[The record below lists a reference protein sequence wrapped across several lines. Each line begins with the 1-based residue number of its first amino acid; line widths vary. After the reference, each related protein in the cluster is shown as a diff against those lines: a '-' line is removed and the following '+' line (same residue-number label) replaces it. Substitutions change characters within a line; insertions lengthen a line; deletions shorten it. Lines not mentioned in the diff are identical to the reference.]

1 MLCGPAHF
9 VRTAQA
15 EERIFDKLANKNFL
29 ADVRPLLSADEASS
43 FDEEAARAAFRL
55 VFSAFI
61 KRIPGHAW
69 GKTAATAE
77 RLGMT
82 DLVDG

>member
-1 MLCGPAHF
+1 MCGPAHF

-29 ADVRPLLSADEASS
+29 ADVRPLLSANDAAS
-43 FDEEAARAAFRL
+43 FDEEAVRTAFRL

-69 GKTAATAE
+69 GKTAETAK

-82 DLVDG
+82 DLVHG